1 VIAAG
6 AARPVLALPAG
17 VEAHEPPEALGLRR
31 DDVRLLVSDGDRQPE
46 HARFSELP
54 RFLAPGDLVV
64 VNTSATLPAAV
75 VAHTPGG
82 IPLRVHI
89 STRLPADLWLVEA
102 REPAGVAS
110 SPFTGDLRGS
120 TLSLPEGGAVD
131 VLQRYPGSMRLW
143 LAALRLPVDLA
154 TYLSHWGQPIRYPYV
169 TGEWPIDMYQT
180 VYATEA
186 GSAEMP
192 SAGRPFTAEVITA
205 LVARGIGIAPLV
217 LHTGVSSLESDERP
231 YPERFTVPAHT
242 ARRVNETRG
251 AGRRVIAIGTTTV
264 RALESV
270 VDASGTVH
278 PGSGW
283 TDVVVT
289 PERGASAVDGLL
301 TGFHDPTAS
310 HLQMLEA
317 IAGRSALEIAYT
329 AAREHG
335 YRWHEFGDSHLIL
348 RVDD

>member
-1 VIAAG
+1 MAVAV
-6 AARPVLALPAG
+6 ARPVLALASG
-17 VEAHEPPEALGLRR
+17 VEAHEPPEALGRRR
-31 DDVRLLVSDGDRQPE
+31 DDVRLMVSDGGGEPV

-75 VAHTPGG
+75 DTRAPDGM
-82 IPLRVHI
+82 PLRVHI
-89 STRLPADLWLVEA
+89 STRLPADLWLIEA
-102 REPAGVAS
+102 REPAGAAS
-110 SPFTGDLRGS
+110 TPFTGDLRGS
-120 TLSLPEGGAVD
+120 TLTLPDGGAVD
-131 VLQRYPGSMRLW
+131 VLQRYPGSVRLW
-143 LAALRLPVDLA
+143 LAALRLPSDLA
-154 TYLSHWGQPIRYPYV
+154 TYLSRWGQPIRYPYV
-169 TGEWPIDMYQT
+169 SGEWPIEMYQT
-180 VYATEA
+180 VYATDP

-217 LHTGVSSLESDERP
+217 LHTGVSSLESDEQP
-231 YPERFTVPAHT
+231 YPEPFAVPAHT
-242 ARRVNETRG
+242 ARRVNQTRD
-251 AGRRVIAIGTTTV
+251 AGGRVIAIGTTTV

-270 VDASGTVH
+270 VDATGAVH

-317 IAGRSALEIAYT
+317 IAGREALEIAYA
-329 AAREHG
+329 AAREHR

-348 RVDD
+348 RGDD